1 LYGINPFNKKKI
13 PIWISNHVSNL
24 HGTGCVLGVPAHD
37 FDDFLFSKKN
47 NLKIIPII
55 NKNYSSYENEPYTN
69 NGILFNSGFLNKKSS
84 VFSKHLMF
92 KFLKKSRLGKKKT
105 FYRLRDWL
113 FSRQR
118 YWGEPFPIIYIK
130 KKPVII
136 SEENLPII
144 LPKIQDYELK
154 NGKPPLSKAKKWA
167 SVRIDNKFGVR
178 ELNTMPQW
186 AGSCWYYLRFIDSK
200 NNKKLFSS
208 KLEKYFM
215 PVDLYV
221 GGVEH
226 AVLHLLYARFWHKVL
241 YDCKIVSTKEP
252 FLKLFNQG
260 MILSNSFKDKNG
272 KYYDKEN
279 IYFVDKK
286 CYSKEKKLKINVFI
300 EKMSKSKNNI
310 INPDEIIDKYGA
322 DTLRMYELFMG
333 PLDQTQIWNMSG
345 LNGIYRFLN
354 KIWNLFTSDQ
364 IKILNDQS
372 VNKKNEFI
380 KIHHV
385 MNKAIKKITNDT
397 LLLKFNTAISELMI
411 FFNKIKLLR
420 SIPFLIVLNFLK
432 ILYPYAPHISEELW
446 EKLGNKSILSN
457 LTWPIFKIN
466 RISDKKTII
475 LQINGKKKEILKNL
489 IFLNNDD
496 LKNQALESLYVK
508 KYINIKNVKNIFF
521 IKEKIIN
528 IIIN

>member
-1 LYGINPFNKKKI
+1 
-13 PIWISNHVSNL
+13 
-24 HGTGCVLGVPAHD
+24 
-37 FDDFLFSKKN
+37 
-47 NLKIIPII
+47 
-55 NKNYSSYENEPYTN
+55 
-69 NGILFNSGFLNKKSS
+69 
-84 VFSKHLMF
+84 
-92 KFLKKSRLGKKKT
+92 
-105 FYRLRDWL
+105 
-113 FSRQR
+113 
-118 YWGEPFPIIYIK
+118 
-130 KKPVII
+130 
-136 SEENLPII
+136 
-144 LPKIQDYELK
+144 
-154 NGKPPLSKAKKWA
+154 
-167 SVRIDNKFGVR
+167 
-178 ELNTMPQW
+178 
-186 AGSCWYYLRFIDSK
+186 
-200 NNKKLFSS
+200 
-208 KLEKYFM
+208 
-215 PVDLYV
+215 
-221 GGVEH
+221 
-226 AVLHLLYARFWHKVL
+226 
-241 YDCKIVSTKEP
+241 
-252 FLKLFNQG
+252 